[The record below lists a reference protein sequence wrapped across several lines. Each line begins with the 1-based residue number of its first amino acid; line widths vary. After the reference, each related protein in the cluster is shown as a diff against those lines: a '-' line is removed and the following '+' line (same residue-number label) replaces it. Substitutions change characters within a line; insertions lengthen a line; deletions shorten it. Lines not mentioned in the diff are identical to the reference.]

1 MVKLTNLTKIYK
13 TANGQQKALNNVSF
27 ELASNGIVFVVGKS
41 GSGKTT
47 MMNLIGGLDFAS
59 NGQIIVDG
67 NEITKFNE
75 EEYENYR
82 NSHVGFIFQ
91 DFFLLENL
99 TVKENIEVSL
109 KLQNKEVEENEINK
123 ILNLVDLDG
132 LASRYPNELSG
143 GQKQRVA
150 IARALIKKPKI
161 LLADE
166 PTGNLD
172 SKTAGQILDVLKEL
186 SKDVLVLI
194 VSHNMQEAQKYADRI
209 IKLEN
214 GNVIDDI
221 QRTKNF
227 EKSLIVDNVINFPY
241 NIKLS
246 KDELAKI
253 NSAIQTGNYEL
264 SQDMNIFEP
273 TENVIDDNKNIEII
287 DYKMKTSKLMR
298 VKKIIQ
304 KGSGKSSILT
314 SLTVSLLLILLMV
327 SMVFANYQYAPL
339 IKQVMEDNNDV
350 SYVLRKG
357 YYNDSLFATIQ
368 ENAAV
373 RISEDEIQSFYEE
386 GYEGNIYNF
395 YNKTIHTIVKDAPTR
410 FPDCGIY
417 EKPRI
422 VPYGTYGN
430 GVLDCDIEYINK
442 LFGNGKDINILA
454 GSLDKDFKPYGYLIP
469 DYMADSIIFNNPYLK
484 AYSTS
489 DAYKEIVNL
498 KHINNSYTVKAIF
511 ETNYKQKYKN
521 LFETLINYSSN
532 PSEEN
537 TNKYTE
543 MVKSEEYAKFIDE
556 CEIYLG
562 IAYYIGD
569 LPIADAI
576 LTDTEVN
583 QKCVQLYNTN
593 YEREGMEGIYEYNSH
608 AVNTYSDFS
617 DLKDGEILVSS
628 HLYNTLFNKNIAINR
643 LDDFEEKTITITS
656 YPSIDK
662 YKENPIYKETFKI
675 TGVFDHRIY
684 KSEFA
689 MTYNDYSKLLKTNI
703 YTSALYFDNV
713 DSITK
718 IYSPNKETTKNYYAS
733 NNYYKAIY
741 KVTDT
746 FVMFE
751 SLFIVFS
758 IILAISSIA
767 LMASHIKRNIKN
779 KTYEIGVLKGI
790 GLKNTYVFKMYF
802 LQLISL
808 ILLILIITTLSL
820 FLFDKLI
827 NMILINNLDV
837 LLPNSLK
844 NSLIF
849 FEFDTSIILI
859 IYGLV
864 IVLSLLTT
872 YILITSLKKIKPID
886 IIKADD
892 D

>member
-13 TANGQQKALNNVSF
+13 TANGSKKAMNNVSF

-82 NSHVGFIFQ
+82 NSHVGFVFQ

-109 KLQNKEVEENEINK
+109 KLQNKEADENEINK

-214 GNVIDDI
+214 GNIIDDI

-253 NSAIQTGNYEL
+253 NMAIQTGNYEL

-287 DYKMKTSKLMR
+287 DYKMKTSKLMG

-304 KGSGKSSILT
+304 KGNGKSSILT

-339 IKQVMEDNNDV
+339 IKQVMEENNDI

-373 RISEDEIQSFYEE
+373 SISEDEIQSFYDE
-386 GYEGNIYNF
+386 GYEGNIYKF
-395 YNKTIHTIVKDAPTR
+395 YNKTIHTIIKDAPLR
-410 FPDCGIY
+410 LPDSGIY
-417 EKPRI
+417 EKPYI
-422 VPYGTYGN
+422 AIYDKYSF

-442 LFGNGKDINILA
+442 LFGKGKEINILA

-469 DYMADSIIFNNPYLK
+469 DYLADAIIFNNPYLK
-484 AYSTS
+484 TYSTS
-489 DAYKEIVNL
+489 DAYNEIVNL

-511 ETNYKQKYKN
+511 ETDYKKNYKN

-543 MVKSEEYAKFIDE
+543 MVKSEEYAKFVDE
-556 CEIYLG
+556 CDAYLG

-576 LTDTEVN
+576 LTDPEAN
-583 QKCVQLYNTN
+583 QKYVQLSNSN
-593 YEREGMEGIYEYNSH
+593 YECEGMEGIYEYGYHVVS
-608 AVNTYSDFS
+608 TYSDFS
-617 DLKDGEILVSS
+617 YLKDGEILVSVS
-628 HLYNTLFNKNIAINR
+628 FYNNHFKKNIAINR

-656 YPSIDK
+656 YSSIDK
-662 YKENPIYKETFKI
+662 YK
-675 TGVFDHRIY
+675 
-684 KSEFA
+684 
-689 MTYNDYSKLLKTNI
+689 
-703 YTSALYFDNV
+703 
-713 DSITK
+713 
-718 IYSPNKETTKNYYAS
+718 
-733 NNYYKAIY
+733 AIY
-741 KVTDT
+741 PKAAELT
-746 FVMFE
+746 F
-751 SLFIVFS
+751 FS
-758 IILAISSIA
+758 NAHRTFSRID
-767 LMASHIKRNIKN
+767 H
-779 KTYEIGVLKGI
+779 
-790 GLKNTYVFKMYF
+790 
-802 LQLISL
+802 
-808 ILLILIITTLSL
+808 TLSP
-820 FLFDKLI
+820 KK
-827 NMILINNLDV
+827 V
-837 LLPNSLK
+837 PGNSR
-844 NSLIF
+844 SL
-849 FEFDTSIILI
+849 
-859 IYGLV
+859 
-864 IVLSLLTT
+864 
-872 YILITSLKKIKPID
+872 
-886 IIKADD
+886 
-892 D
+892 